1 MQRYKPF
8 KKKKKKKKNFSLL
21 TNQLCSFPFIVTQKV
36 QNKREGGASCADY
49 GTELER
55 STGTWWG
62 GTVSESASS
71 WLEKPLVVAVL
82 GGGGVEVLAVVLRV
96 VLMTLLLL
104 VVVLVQ
110 LAAGVVAC
118 SSLGCLLAN
127 SVMLKT
133 NWRQPSLM

>member
-1 MQRYKPF
+1 M
-8 KKKKKKKKNFSLL
+8 

-36 QNKREGGASCADY
+36 RNKRREGGASCAGY
-49 GTELER
+49 ETGLER

-62 GTVSESASS
+62 GTVSESVSS
-71 WLEKPLVVAVL
+71 WVKRLLVVAVL
-82 GGGGVEVLAVVLRV
+82 GGGGGAVEVASVGA

-104 VVVLVQ
+104 LLLEVVVLVQ
-110 LAAGVVAC
+110 LAAGAAAS

-133 NWRQPSLM
+133 NCRQPSLM